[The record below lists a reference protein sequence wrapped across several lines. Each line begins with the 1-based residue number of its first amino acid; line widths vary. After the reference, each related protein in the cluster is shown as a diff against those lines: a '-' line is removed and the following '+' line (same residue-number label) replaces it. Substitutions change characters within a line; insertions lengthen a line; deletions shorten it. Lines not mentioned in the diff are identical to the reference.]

1 MSDTKAGGVTYT
13 PRILA
18 DFVSQCIVSVADIP
32 ARRPVRVLDPAVGD
46 GELLVSLLSRLQGP
60 VHVTGFETDPTALD
74 MAKTRVQS
82 VSPDAQLEL
91 LHCSFLDYVLHA
103 LSIFSFPEPYD
114 LIIANPPYVRTQIIG
129 SSKAKTLA
137 KAFGLTGRVDLYHAF
152 AVGMAKVLKQTGTTG
167 FIVSNRF
174 MTTRG
179 GASLRQA
186 LLSEL
191 RMRAIYDLGDTKLF
205 DASVLPA
212 VIVARG
218 KDSESSTPTF
228 ASIYET
234 KAAPQ
239 RIASNAIEAL
249 DREGVTELADGR
261 RFDVRHGQLSYG
273 RDLSGTWRLTTKA
286 IEKWL
291 DSVSARTWGTFGDIG
306 RIRVG
311 VKTCADNIFIRQDWD
326 SELELLRPVTTHHRA
341 RRFRPYGTDRRIL
354 YPHDTVDGTRQ
365 AISLDQFPL
374 SREYLEAHRTQ
385 LERRV
390 YLADTSR
397 QWYELWVPQDPD
409 EWSKPKL
416 VFRDISKEPTFWM
429 DTQGSVVNG
438 DCYWMTGSEELLW
451 LALAVGNSTFVEYF
465 YDRLFNNKLL
475 AGRRRYI
482 TQYVQQFPIPDPS
495 SIEAIRIV
503 ERCKNLYDGLAFSAM
518 PSLEREINELVWSSF
533 GLTVDEEVGRQP

>member
-1 MSDTKAGGVTYT
+1 MSETKAGGVTYT
-13 PRILA
+13 PRVLA
-18 DFVSQCIVSVADIP
+18 DFVSQCIVSTADVP
-32 ARRPVRVLDPAVGD
+32 AKRPVRVLDPAVGD

-60 VHVTGFETDPTALD
+60 VHVTGFETDLTALD
-74 MAKTRVQS
+74 TAKVRIQGA
-82 VSPDAQLEL
+82 SPNAQLEL
-91 LHCSFLDYVLHA
+91 LHCSFLDYVLDA
-103 LSIFSFPEPYD
+103 LSIFSFSKPYD

-129 SSKAKTLA
+129 SSKAQTLA

-152 AVGMAKVLKQTGTTG
+152 AVGMAKVLERTGTAG

-186 LLSEL
+186 LLTEL
-191 RMRAIYDLGDTKLF
+191 RMLAIYDLGDTKLF

-218 KDSESSTPTF
+218 KDGESSTPTF
-228 ASIYET
+228 TSIYET
-234 KAAPQ
+234 RATPQ
-239 RIASNAIEAL
+239 RVASNAIEAL
-249 DREGVTELADGR
+249 DLEGVTELTDGR
-261 RFDVRHGQLSYG
+261 RFEVRHGQLSHG
-273 RDLSGTWRLTTKA
+273 HDLSGTWRLTTKK

-291 DSVSARTWGTFGDIG
+291 DNVSARTWSTFGDIG

-311 VKTCADNIFIRQDWD
+311 VKTCADNVFIRQDWD
-326 SELELLRPVTTHHRA
+326 AELELLRPVTTHHRA
-341 RRFRPYGTDRRIL
+341 RRFRPYDTDWRIL
-354 YPHDTVDGTRQ
+354 YPHDTVHGRRQ
-365 AISLDQFPL
+365 AISLDKHPL
-374 SREYLEAHRTQ
+374 SREYLEAHRTR
-385 LERRV
+385 LERRA
-390 YLADTSR
+390 YLAETSR

-416 VFRDISKEPTFWM
+416 VFRDISKDPIFWI

-438 DCYWMTGSEELLW
+438 DCYWMTGAEELLW
-451 LALAVGNSTFVEYF
+451 LALAVGNSTFIECF

-482 TQYVQQFPIPDPS
+482 TQYVQQFPIPDPG

-503 ERCKNLYDGLAFSAM
+503 ERCKDLYDGLAFSAM
-518 PSLEREINELVWSSF
+518 PRLEREVDELVWWSF
-533 GLTVDEEVGRQP
+533 GLTVDE